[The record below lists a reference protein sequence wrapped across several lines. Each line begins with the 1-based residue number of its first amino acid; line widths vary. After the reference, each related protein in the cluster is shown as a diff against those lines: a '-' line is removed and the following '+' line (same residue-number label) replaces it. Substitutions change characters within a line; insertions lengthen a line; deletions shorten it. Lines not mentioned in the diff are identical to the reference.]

1 MSNLS
6 SSLHKKVKIKCK
18 TLLQYAEVSR
28 QFLRH
33 VIDLGVAGR
42 EDENSYRQTSFYE
55 KEVLHFKVVKNVPKT
70 SFSRVRTMKEV

>member
-33 VIDLGVAGR
+33 VIDLGEGR
-42 EDENSYRQTSFYE
+42 MRILSDKQVSM
-55 KEVLHFKVVKNVPKT
+55 KKVLHFKVVKNVPKT
-70 SFSRVRTMKEV
+70 SFLACEP

>member
-33 VIDLGVAGR
+33 VIDLGEGR
-42 EDENSYRQTSFYE
+42 MRIHTDKQVSLKKT
-55 KEVLHFKVVKNVPKT
+55 VLHFKVVKNVPKT

>member
-33 VIDLGVAGR
+33 VIDLGVVAGEKMR
-42 EDENSYRQTSFYE
+42 IHTDKQVSVKRGSFIS
-55 KEVLHFKVVKNVPKT
+55 K
-70 SFSRVRTMKEV
+70 